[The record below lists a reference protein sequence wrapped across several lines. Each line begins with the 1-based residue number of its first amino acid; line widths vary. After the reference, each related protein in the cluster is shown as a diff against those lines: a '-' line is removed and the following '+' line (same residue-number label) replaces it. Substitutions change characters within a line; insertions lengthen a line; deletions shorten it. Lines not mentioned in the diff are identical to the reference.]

1 MKLKRRLLASVTM
14 VCLLVASL
22 SVSFYASNGTETEE
36 IKIHKLTDYSAYEE
50 GTMFHTFPGFAV
62 TANNFDPRIHDGKLV
77 YKTNADGSGGTS
89 TFCWWALDKDITSID
104 NAVLQKADSI
114 GVYVKNNSVNAIPT
128 LYFPI
133 MNEAAGGDNAM
144 PGMKYQLID
153 MDGKEI
159 ESAGVSIPAGFEGY
173 ALCSFDYVQSYAAV
187 GTPVDKATVKINKLG
202 IYMDGTTL
210 GATESITFG
219 DFFLAGDYEEKIGE
233 ATPPQAETETK
244 DDAPE
249 AAEDYKLVT
258 LALSDYTQ
266 LKDGT
271 STAKLPGRWDANPAN
286 DVVGSVQ
293 QGKIVLTEGTTFQ
306 AVWLIDCKRGTPVAK
321 DTLVKADGIAAY
333 FENNTSSPQ
342 AVNLL
347 TTGSAYCMNSAANIY
362 AISVDG
368 TKIKLD
374 KDEAGYYLVPVGFK
388 GHLLFNFDYAFDYW
402 SGKVLDRENQADPIS
417 CAGVTLHSCEFGEG
431 ETIAIG
437 DYYAYGAA
445 FAETGDNTSSTPDDP
460 TSTPDDPTSTP
471 DDPTP
476 APDNTSSI
484 PDADNTQT
492 GVGTLW
498 LTIALAG
505 VLVSGT
511 VLLVIKKVN
520 QEDLN

>member
-62 TANNFDPRIHDGKLV
+62 TANNFDPRVQDGKLV

-89 TFCWWALDKDITSID
+89 TACYWSMNQEGTPID

-114 GVYVKNNSVNAIPT
+114 GVYIKNDSVNAIPV
-128 LYFPI
+128 LYFYVWT
-133 MNEAAGGDNAM
+133 EDGGDNGIS
-144 PGMKYQLID
+144 GMKYQLID
-153 MDGKEI
+153 MDGNVTLSE
-159 ESAGVSIPAGFEGY
+159 GPTIPAGFEGY
-173 ALCSFDYVQSYAAV
+173 ALCSFDYVQSYATV

-202 IYMDGTTL
+202 IYMNATTV

-306 AVWLIDCKRGTPVAK
+306 AVWAVDCKRGTPVAK

-431 ETIAIG
+431 ETIVIG

-445 FAETGDNTSSTPDDP
+445 FAETGDNTS
-460 TSTPDDPTSTP
+460 STPDDPTSTP

-520 QEDLN
+520 REDLN